1 MDATMDIEVEHQITQ
16 PESQVSVMENCY
28 EEALL
33 EELFTTEEVQTRSQ
47 AQKQGQKHQRSQPQF
62 QKHQYAGTED
72 LPGKSKL
79 QQIQLWI
86 RLQVPVQQ
94 GKLPET
100 MVTKPC
106 TRDNTHLLPVNNL
119 CNS

>member
-62 QKHQYAGTED
+62 QKHQYAGQKTFQ
-72 LPGKSKL
+72 GNQNYNKSSYGSGFKS
-79 QQIQLWI
+79 QYNKGNNQNYGNKTMH
-86 RLQVPVQQ
+86 Q
-94 GKLPET
+94 GQHP
-100 MVTKPC
+100 PA
-106 TRDNTHLLPVNNL
+106 
-119 CNS
+119 SS